1 MALFKDE
8 KLLALLL
15 LSPLVSGEDI
25 SLECNAEIFPNEWGA
40 KKYFSNQNFYIYRD
54 DGEWHDTEEP
64 NIIFNK
70 AYIFF
75 DIYELGQF
83 DSVPLRCSPNS
94 SSCSRKI
101 SIEVALTT
109 IEYDSSLEIDSSNS
123 FLYEYK
129 KSFDDEVY
137 SLSAEGYCKNI
148 LNEDLPRELKRHI

>member
-1 MALFKDE
+1 M
-8 KLLALLL
+8 
-15 LSPLVSGEDI
+15 SGEEI
-25 SLECNAEIFPNEWGA
+25 SLKCNAEIFSNDSGD
-40 KKYFSNQNFYIYRD
+40 KKYFSNQDFYIYRD

-75 DIYELGQF
+75 DEWF
-83 DSVPLRCSPNS
+83 DSVPLRCSPS
-94 SSCSRKI
+94 SNNCSRKFNF
-101 SIEVALTT
+101 EVALTT
-109 IEYDSSLEIDSSNS
+109 VEYDSTLEIDSSNS

-148 LNEDLPRELKRHI
+148 LNEDLPRELKRHIY